1 MFIWEFL
8 KGISLFLGLSKKSKK
23 WKELKSYCSSLWQK
37 FIFNF
42 FFFFPSLDL
51 EIDWDSPPIYDKEIL
66 DDLMSQSFI
75 VYKNVSIVQESL
87 ELKGWNWQLSSLN
100 TLGIFCFWFCF
111 CFFFFFFVFE
121 NEYIEDFD
129 T

>member
-37 FIFNF
+37 FIFN

-100 TLGIFCFWFCF
+100 TLGIFCF
-111 CFFFFFFVFE
+111 FE